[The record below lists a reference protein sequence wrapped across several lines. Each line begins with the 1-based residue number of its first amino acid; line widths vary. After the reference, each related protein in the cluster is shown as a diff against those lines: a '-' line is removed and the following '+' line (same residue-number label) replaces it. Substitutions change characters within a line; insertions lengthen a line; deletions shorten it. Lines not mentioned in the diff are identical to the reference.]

1 MQPNIILVQL
11 QPKLIVSIYD
21 KYLKQS
27 KKFWLCNMAIYTF
40 HDTFKTWTQ
49 DWEKIWK
56 LKVKGVDSL
65 RHVFLSSVNDCLI
78 VDRTE

>member
-27 KKFWLCNMAIYTF
+27 KKIGLCNIWIMRFINFT
-40 HDTFKTWTQ
+40 TPLRP
-49 DWEKIWK
+49 ELKIGK
-56 LKVKGVDSL
+56 KFGS
-65 RHVFLSSVNDCLI
+65 
-78 VDRTE
+78 

>member
-27 KKFWLCNMAIYTF
+27 KKKFDDVTCRFINFMTPLRPELKIG
-40 HDTFKTWTQ
+40 
-49 DWEKIWK
+49 EKF
-56 LKVKGVDSL
+56 GS
-65 RHVFLSSVNDCLI
+65 
-78 VDRTE
+78 